1 MKYNVG
7 PNSDI
12 CLAMDSSVFEQV
24 TALIR
29 DVFWKYFKNNFMS
42 S

>member
-29 DVFWKYFKNNFMS
+29 DGILKIF
-42 S
+42 